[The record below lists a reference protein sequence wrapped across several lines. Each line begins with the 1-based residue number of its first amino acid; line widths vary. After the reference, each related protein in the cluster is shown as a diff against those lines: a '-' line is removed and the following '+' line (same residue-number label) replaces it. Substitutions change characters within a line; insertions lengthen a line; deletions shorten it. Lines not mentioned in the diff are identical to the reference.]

1 MSKYDGLSWPSRLVG
16 KFFDGLKNNTTNR
29 FLEKAK
35 QQEERKRLLEKKKE
49 KLFSEGRIDR
59 IKTGNLDPI
68 MDIDIIL
75 KGVRKVKRQYDKD
88 WLELKTTTKGK
99 KGTGKKYAD
108 IYSKLDMFERSI
120 KRAQD
125 MNLQGGRLAGKTVDT
140 INFLK
145 FAKKNKIL
153 WFEDDIYNNLLP

>member
-29 FLEKAK
+29 FLEKTK

-59 IKTGNLDPI
+59 IKTRNLDPI

-75 KGVRKVKRQYDKD
+75 KGVRKVKRQYNKD

-108 IYSKLDMFERSI
+108 IYSKLDMFERLI
-120 KRAQD
+120 KLEQER
-125 MNLQGGRLAGKTVDT
+125 NSQGRMSPKTVST
-140 INFLK
+140 TNFLK

-153 WFEDDIYNNLLP
+153 WFEDDKYNNLLP

>member
-29 FLEKAK
+29 FLEKTK

-68 MDIDIIL
+68 MDSDIIL
-75 KGVRKVKRQYDKD
+75 KGVRKVKRQFNKD

-99 KGTGKKYAD
+99 KGTGKKYSD
-108 IYSKLDMFERSI
+108 IYSKLDMFERLI
-120 KRAQD
+120 KLEQD
-125 MNLQGGRLAGKTVDT
+125 RNSQGRMNPKTVDT
-140 INFLK
+140 THFLK

-153 WFEDDIYNNLLP
+153 WFEDDKYNNLLP

>member
-1 MSKYDGLSWPSRLVG
+1 
-16 KFFDGLKNNTTNR
+16 
-29 FLEKAK
+29 
-35 QQEERKRLLEKKKE
+35 
-49 KLFSEGRIDR
+49 
-59 IKTGNLDPI
+59 

-125 MNLQGGRLAGKTVDT
+125 MNLKGGRLAGKTVDT